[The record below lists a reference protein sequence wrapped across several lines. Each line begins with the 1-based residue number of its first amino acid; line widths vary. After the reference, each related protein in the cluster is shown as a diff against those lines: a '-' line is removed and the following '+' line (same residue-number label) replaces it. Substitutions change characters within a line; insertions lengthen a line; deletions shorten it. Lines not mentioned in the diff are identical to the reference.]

1 MQAGAVDLVHLSGR
15 SVLEPF
21 QLAVCKG
28 EWSYCS
34 CGNVRCSRLWS
45 VKVSWGLLSH
55 PVGPVAFP
63 CTLGISAHGQFP
75 FPLWLFHGSF
85 GSCCCSPSPRLRGH
99 LAPTGDILVVS
110 PGGGHCHLTR
120 REWECCSAGDAQSSP
135 TVKTRSVQS
144 QQRKV
149 ETM

>member
-1 MQAGAVDLVHLSGR
+1 MQAGAVDLVHLPVR

-21 QLAVCKG
+21 QLAVCKD

-34 CGNVRCSRLWS
+34 CENVQCSCLWS

-55 PVGPVAFP
+55 PVGPVVFP

-85 GSCCCSPSPRLRGH
+85 GSCGCSPSPHLRDH

-110 PGGGHCHLTR
+110 PGGGHCRLTW
-120 REWECCSAGDAQSSP
+120 RERECCSARDAQSGRA
-135 TVKTRSVQS
+135 VKTHSVQS
-144 QQRKV
+144 QQRNV